1 MVTGGGRTTSLVQTL
16 ANGDTVLKYAYTD
29 PGEALVAE
37 PVRQELYG
45 YGDPEWKDLLT
56 TYNGETLTYDGIG
69 NPLTYTKGR
78 VLTWQNG
85 RRLASITEG
94 NQTSVYTYNAEGI
107 RTSKT
112 VGEETTRYIVNGSRI
127 LCEVRPDGTKVYFYY
142 DEGGSLLSMEYGDTM
157 YYYVKNLQ
165 GDIVQLIDETG
176 NVAAGYQYDT
186 WGKVTGLTGED
197 GEEVGLEEAHIGNIN
212 PFRYRGYYY
221 DVETGLYYLGSRYY
235 DPEVGRFLNS
245 DSLID
250 NRGVI
255 TQNLFTYCG
264 NNPVNNADST
274 GHLFGAVIGG
284 IVGGILGGLTAAA
297 SGKSVIAGIATGAL
311 TGAIVGGICDG
322 TTLTV
327 GAVIGAMAKCAVVG
341 AVGNLLNQ
349 SLNYAVDKYNQSKI
363 SNTKK
368 ELTSKN
374 IENLIQ
380 RKYLSYSEYIDVD
393 EIAKAAIITAAFVP
407 LSVVGGAVVN
417 VAYANM
423 AKSSM
428 NSISRFVAEWAIGE
442 NVSMLQTSTEYV
454 IQIFEP

>member
-1 MVTGGGRTTSLVQTL
+1 
-16 ANGDTVLKYAYTD
+16 
-29 PGEALVAE
+29 
-37 PVRQELYG
+37 
-45 YGDPEWKDLLT
+45 
-56 TYNGETLTYDGIG
+56 
-69 NPLTYTKGR
+69 
-78 VLTWQNG
+78 
-85 RRLASITEG
+85 
-94 NQTSVYTYNAEGI
+94 
-107 RTSKT
+107 
-112 VGEETTRYIVNGSRI
+112 
-127 LCEVRPDGTKVYFYY
+127 
-142 DEGGSLLSMEYGDTM
+142 MEYGDTM

-428 NSISRFVAEWAIGE
+428 NSVSRFVAEWAIGE